1 MRNKEK
7 DTCEFEM
14 DFKKS
19 SIVAVLVYVMIT

>member
-7 DTCEFEM
+7 VRIYEKKFEM

-19 SIVAVLVYVMIT
+19 CYEAPSNLL

>member
-14 DFKKS
+14 DFEKS

>member
-1 MRNKEK
+1 MKNKEK

-19 SIVAVLVYVMIT
+19 SIVTVLVYVMIT